1 MPCEG
6 DTPAAPAAV
15 DASRLRQCLFTLAEL
30 LYVNGH
36 VLETV
41 TLPQCGLA
49 RRDTAVLDEQ
59 NVGWA
64 ACREMLESN
73 AAGMTNQEGR
83 FVLTALGRDIM
94 FDLFGQGAADCA

>member
-6 DTPAAPAAV
+6 DTPAAPV

-41 TLPQCGLA
+41 TLPGCGLA
-49 RRDTAVLDEQ
+49 RREVAALEDQDA
-59 NVGWA
+59 GWS
-64 ACREMLESN
+64 ACRRTLEAG
-73 AAGMTNQEGR
+73 AAGTTNGEGR

-94 FDLFGQGAADCA
+94 FDMFGQGAADCA